1 MLTFMRKHAK
11 NWMMKAVLGIIIVVF
26 VFYFG
31 SLQSGRQAE
40 VVAMV
45 GDRAITYNDYRQAYD
60 NLLNYYREQ
69 FQGALTDDIL
79 KSLNLKGQTL
89 NRLID
94 SEILLN
100 EAARM
105 GLTVTDEEVR
115 LAITSYPAFQRDGRF
130 DMSLYNQLLRYY
142 RLTAEEFE
150 EMKRKE
156 LTLSKVE
163 RIIREAAKVSKREV
177 EDLFSAQY
185 GKINLQYVK
194 IGVEGI
200 AVPEPDREALEA
212 FYREQGAAFRVPEKI
227 KVRYLAFPASAY
239 GDGVAVPEEQI
250 IAFYNGS
257 KDEFLFQGSDRKPL
271 SAVREEIVRILKS
284 RRAMEQAEDE
294 ARKAYETIYQE
305 RDLSAYGAGN
315 GIVVI
320 ESEWFPRNDPPEV
333 LEGVEDVETKLS
345 PLQKGDPATFLRD
358 GKGFYVLEIADI
370 KPSYQPPLE
379 DVKKGVLTAHKGEEK
394 RKAARR
400 KGEEILSKL
409 KGGEDFGAL
418 AGQQGLALSETGFFQ
433 PATSYTIPGIGDSR
447 ELANAAASLSK
458 GRPFPERP
466 YFVEDGFFVVRF
478 KERETLDVKAF
489 AEIEDQLEKQL
500 HQYKEDEMFRVW
512 LNARKES
519 LTKEGKLKILVDPE
533 TL

>member
-105 GLTVTDEEVR
+105 GLTVTDDEIR

-130 DMSLYNQLLRYY
+130 DLSLYNQLLRYY
-142 RLTAEEFE
+142 RMTAEEFE

-185 GKINLQYVK
+185 GKINLQYVR
-194 IGVEGI
+194 IGVAGMT
-200 AVPEPDREALEA
+200 VPEPDRETLEA

-239 GDGVAVPEEQI
+239 SDGDAVPEERI
-250 IAFYNGS
+250 IAFYNES
-257 KDEFLFQGSDRKPL
+257 KDDFLFQGSDRKPL
-271 SAVREEIVRILKS
+271 SAIREEIVKIFKS
-284 RRAMEQAEDE
+284 RRAMEQVEDQS
-294 ARKAYETIYQE
+294 RKAYETIYQE
-305 RDLSAYGAGN
+305 RDLSTYGKEN

-320 ESEWFPRNDPPEV
+320 ESEWFPRNAPPEA
-333 LEGVEDVETKLS
+333 LEGVEDVEMKLAS
-345 PLQKGDPATFLRD
+345 LQKGDPATLLRNE
-358 GKGFYVLEIADI
+358 KGFYVLEIADI
-370 KPSYQPPLE
+370 NPSYQPPLE
-379 DVKKGVLTAHKGEEK
+379 DVKKGVLKAYEGEEK
-394 RKAARR
+394 RKAAHR
-400 KGEEILSKL
+400 KAEEILGKL
-409 KGGEDFGAL
+409 KEGEDFGTL
-418 AGQQGLALSETGFFQ
+418 AGQRGLAFSETGFFQ
-433 PATSYTIPGIGDSR
+433 PATSYQVPGIGDSR
-447 ELANAAASLSK
+447 ELSNAAAALSK
-458 GRPFPERP
+458 GRPFPESP
-466 YFVEDGFFVVRF
+466 YFVKDGFFIVRF
-478 KERETLDVKAF
+478 KERETLDVKTF
-489 AEIEDQLEKQL
+489 AENEDQLSKQL
-500 HQYKEDEMFRVW
+500 LQYKEDEMFLVW